1 VATLYNGTTVN
12 THNVGDTIPVADWNN
27 AAAIL
32 NASNPAAKVWLTS
45 VTAQSGASGTFG
57 STIGSGGFTV
67 GFQRG
72 GMTASTSAVITI
84 PVAGVYL
91 LSASWGSNAATTSGG
106 SLVQCQV
113 LVNGASVATGF
124 GSASTSMYIGAT
136 ATSLHLCAAGDLITF
151 SYYNNASTVSF
162 SAGEGGSSLSA
173 MLISH

>member
-1 VATLYNGTTVN
+1 MATLYNGTTVN

-91 LSASWGSNAATTSGG
+91 LSASWGSNTATTSGG

-113 LVNGASVATGF
+113 LVNGTGVGSGF
-124 GSASTSMYIGAT
+124 GAASTSMYVGAS
-136 ATSLHLCAAGDLITF
+136 ATTLHLCNAGDLITF
-151 SYYNNASTVSF
+151 SYYCNTSTVSF
-162 SAGEGGSSLSA
+162 TAGEGGSSLSA

>member
-1 VATLYNGTTVN
+1 MATLYNGTTIN
-12 THNVGDTIPVADWNN
+12 THSVGDTLPVADWN
-27 AAAIL
+27 AAAAML

-67 GFQRG
+67 GFTRG

-91 LSASWGSNAATTSGG
+91 LSASWGSNAATSSGG
-106 SLVQCQV
+106 SLVQCQIA
-113 LVNGASVATGF
+113 VNGTAVGTGY
-124 GSASTSMYIGAT
+124 GAASTSMYIGAT
-136 ATSLHLCAAGDLITF
+136 VSTLHLCAASDTVTF
-151 SYYNNASTVSF
+151 TYYNNASSVSF
-162 SAGEGGSSLSA
+162 TAGEAGSSLSA